1 MYTDNFNSTV
11 TLKAGNDIGAG
22 NPSPFIIEGFN
33 GRITKKVLNAH
44 GGTAGNNLL
53 TVTAGGDS
61 TIVRNATTDLS
72 LQASTSVGAFLLKTN
87 SKLTVAGNVSAT
99 GTSGGTGVTLQNTG
113 GAFIVNPNVQIT
125 AYDSLELTNGSKKK
139 PTMTLGANSTY
150 TTTAVGAPGV
160 APIFFTVDRKAFAI
174 NHASVASAG
183 KRVIPPPTVAGITDY
198 PLDTLDNI
206 NLTVGGTTPEQ
217 ARGAG
222 RKGNIQF
229 LGPVNSVNSNNA
241 TVVLQNS
248 GSRGALSFNGG
259 VTVTAGQP

>member
-1 MYTDNFNSTV
+1 M
-11 TLKAGNDIGAG
+11 
-22 NPSPFIIEGFN
+22 
-33 GRITKKVLNAH
+33 NAH

-72 LQASTSVGAFLLKTN
+72 LQASTSVGAFLVKTN

-99 GTSGGTGVTLQNTG
+99 GTSIGTGVTLQNTG

-139 PTMTLGANSTY
+139 PTLNVGANVQL
-150 TTTAVGAPGV
+150 TTTAAGGLGSGS
-160 APIFFTVDRKAFAI
+160 IFVTVDRKAFAI
-174 NHASVASAG
+174 NRVGIASNG
-183 KRVIPPPTVAGITDY
+183 GRVIPPPTITGITDY
-198 PLDTLDNI
+198 PLQSIENAFLS
-206 NLTVGGTTPEQ
+206 VGGTTPEM

-222 RKGNIQF
+222 RIGSIQF
-229 LGPVNSVNSNNA
+229 VGPVNQVNSNNA

-248 GSRGALSFNGG
+248 GSRNALSFGGG
-259 VTVTAGQP
+259 VVVTAGQ